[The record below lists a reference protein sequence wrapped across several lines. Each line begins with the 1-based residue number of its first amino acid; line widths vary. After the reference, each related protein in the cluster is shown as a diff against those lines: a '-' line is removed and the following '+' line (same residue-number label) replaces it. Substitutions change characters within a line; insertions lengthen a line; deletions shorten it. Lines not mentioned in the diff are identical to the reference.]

1 MKKFKKP
8 KTFDANTIVIGAG
21 AAGLVSSIIFAGGQ
35 GEVVLIEQ
43 GKMGGD
49 CLNTGCVPSKSLI
62 RSSRLNFELNHAS
75 EFGIEIGQRKVNFKK
90 VTERINSVIKS
101 IEPHDSVERLTS
113 LGVKCIR
120 GSAKIESP
128 YLVSVKG
135 ETISTRTI
143 IIATGAS
150 PILPSISGLESID
163 FLTSE
168 SVWNLKV
175 LPKRL
180 LVIGAG
186 PIGCELAQAF
196 CHLGTQVVQVDIQS
210 RLLPKEDS
218 EISELVRRQFERDG
232 IKVLT
237 EHEPV
242 KVVREGNIDYLEAL
256 YNGKTV
262 RIEFDKIVVATGRKP
277 NVEDIGLENAGVEL
291 TSSGA
296 IQVNSA
302 MQTNIRNIFAC
313 GDVAG
318 PYQYTHMASY
328 QAFYSSINAMLSGF
342 WKFRGNYRAVP
353 WATYI
358 KPEVARVGLNEADA
372 RKQEIACDV
381 TKYNFSNLDR
391 ARIDGE
397 SEGFIKLLTLPG
409 KDKIL
414 GVTIVGHQASELI
427 GEFVFAMTHNMG
439 LRKITDTIHVY
450 PTMYEANKLAANEW
464 RKNHLPKK
472 YLAWGERFFAWRRGC
487 GWW

>member
-1 MKKFKKP
+1 MCRGEPDCCKIRFKRNQKGERVKKFKKP

-90 VTERINSVIKS
+90 VTERINNVIKS

-113 LGVKCIR
+113 LGVKCIQ

-262 RIEFDKIVVATGRKP
+262 RIEFDKVVVAAGRKP

-302 MQTNIRNIFAC
+302 MQTNVRNIFAC

-328 QAFYSSINAMLSGF
+328 QAFYSSINAMLSGI
-342 WKFRGNYRAVP
+342 W
-353 WATYI
+353 
-358 KPEVARVGLNEADA
+358 
-372 RKQEIACDV
+372 
-381 TKYNFSNLDR
+381 
-391 ARIDGE
+391 
-397 SEGFIKLLTLPG
+397 
-409 KDKIL
+409 
-414 GVTIVGHQASELI
+414 
-427 GEFVFAMTHNMG
+427 
-439 LRKITDTIHVY
+439 
-450 PTMYEANKLAANEW
+450 
-464 RKNHLPKK
+464 
-472 YLAWGERFFAWRRGC
+472 
-487 GWW
+487 

>member
-1 MKKFKKP
+1 MKKFHKP
-8 KTFDANTIVIGAG
+8 KKFDVNTIVIGAG
-21 AAGLVSSIIFAGGQ
+21 AAGLVSSIIFAGGK
-35 GEVVLIEQ
+35 GKVVLIEQ

-49 CLNTGCVPSKSLI
+49 CLNTGCIPSKSLI
-62 RSSRLNFELNHAS
+62 RSSRLNFELDHAS
-75 EFGIEIGQRKVNFKK
+75 EFGIEIGQKKVNFEK
-90 VTERINSVIKS
+90 VTERVNRVIKL

-135 ETISTRTI
+135 QTISTQTI
-143 IIATGAS
+143 IIATGAR
-150 PILPSISGLESID
+150 PILPTISGLESID

-196 CHLGTQVVQVDIQS
+196 CHLGAKVVQIDIQS

-218 EISELVRRQFERDG
+218 EVSDLVRQQFQRDG
-232 IKVLT
+232 INILT
-237 EHEPV
+237 EHKPI
-242 KVVREGNIDYLEAL
+242 KVVREGGIDYLEAL
-256 YNGKTV
+256 HNGKTV
-262 RIEFDKIVVATGRKP
+262 RIEFDKVVVAIGRKP
-277 NVEDIGLENAGVEL
+277 NVEDIGLGNLGVEL
-291 TSSGA
+291 TSFGA
-296 IQVNSA
+296 IKVNSA
-302 MQTNIRNIFAC
+302 MQTNVRNIFAC

-342 WKFRGNYRAVP
+342 WKIRGNYRAVP

-358 KPEVARVGLNEADA
+358 KPEVARVGLSETDA
-372 RKQEIACDV
+372 RKQKIASDV
-381 TKYNFSNLDR
+381 TKYELSNLDR

-397 SEGFIKLLTLPG
+397 SQGFIKILTVPG

-414 GVTIVGHQASELI
+414 GVTIVGNQASELI

-439 LRKITDTIHVY
+439 LRKICDAIHVY

-472 YLAWGERFFAWRRGC
+472 YMAWGERFFSWRRGF
-487 GWW
+487 GGK